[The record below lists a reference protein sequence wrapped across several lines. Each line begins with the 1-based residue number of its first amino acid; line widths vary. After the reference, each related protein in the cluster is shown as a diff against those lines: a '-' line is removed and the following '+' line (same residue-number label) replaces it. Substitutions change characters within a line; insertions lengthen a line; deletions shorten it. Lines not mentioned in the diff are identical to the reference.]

1 MFVKAEEGQRRV
13 DDRLDVLWGAVA
25 IIEGKKYTC
34 EVANISTAGVLMK
47 LDEDIEEK
55 HQFLL
60 DVQEL
65 NEYAVE
71 IAWSNRPF
79 YGLKLLVG
87 EDLKL
92 KDYADKI
99 GLNNPEKS

>member
-1 MFVKAEEGQRRV
+1 MFTKPDEDQRRV
-13 DDRLDVLWGAVA
+13 DDRLDVLWDAVA
-25 IIEGKKYTC
+25 IIGDKEYPC

-47 LDEDIEEK
+47 LDMALEVK

-71 IAWSNRPF
+71 VAWVNRPF
-79 YGLKLLVG
+79 YGLVLLVG
-87 EDLKL
+87 DDLKL

-99 GLNNPEKS
+99 GLMKKAES

>member
-1 MFVKAEEGQRRV
+1 MFTKPDKGQRRV
-13 DDRLDVLWGAVA
+13 DDRLDVLWDAVA
-25 IIEGKKYTC
+25 TIEGRDYPC
-34 EVANISTAGVLMK
+34 EVANVSTAGALMK
-47 LDEDIEEK
+47 LDIDILEK

-65 NEYAVE
+65 KEYAAEVV
-71 IAWSNRPF
+71 WSNRPF
-79 YGLKLLVG
+79 YGLVLLVG

-99 GLNNPEKS
+99 GLDTKTKA